1 MSNNHFVESSTAIS
15 IRLDE
20 TTRRDLR
27 TLEKTGLTRSE
38 AIRLSLRVAGEQL
51 RHRDAIRAEAT
62 RLAANQDDQQE
73 MLEVAALMAS
83 LRGEG

>member
-1 MSNNHFVESSTAIS
+1 MESSTSTAIS

-20 TTRRDLR
+20 TARRDLR

-38 AIRLSLRVAGEQL
+38 AIRLGLRVAAERL
-51 RHRDAIRAEAT
+51 RHREAIRAEAA
-62 RLAANQDDQQE
+62 RLAENQEDRQE
-73 MLEVAALMAS
+73 MLEVAAMMES